1 MKKSIL
7 LFALLVLSFC
17 SQAQITQYI
26 DFNKQDFYGLGGY
39 TYTEQNFPAGVQ
51 ATPYVRTGPSPQNDF
66 QYVATATG
74 GIKNLSNAIST
85 TNVGTTITLKMKN
98 NNIRKFGANVI
109 TKTPDGSVIT
119 GEAMILRVY
128 TNQGNGQSYIFSNS
142 SITWMGLVATGQ
154 NEYIDSVKVSYVST
168 STNVIT
174 IGDIMVGDNQA
185 QNVSLN
191 FDGVNDHIALPS
203 AIGNYAANAV
213 FTVSCWVK
221 PASLQSD
228 LVNTDV
234 EILEKWDG
242 GSAAYPFVIRYLNE
256 NIANGAN
263 VGKIVAA
270 RYNGIAAPSVMSSV
284 SIRDGNWHH
293 IAFVVDASG
302 MHLYI
307 DGISVTHGNDFTP
320 QQANTPC
327 TNNSPLYVGSR
338 NNINHFKGEID
349 EVRLWTVGKTQTEIL
364 NEMRCKNPNTTNL
377 QAAYNFNNGVPNGNN
392 ALITQVQD
400 AVGTNH
406 GILSGFAKTSDASNF
421 VTGQVKFVKADV
433 LGNES
438 GSSWGS
444 ANSRLQNA
452 LTNNTCNDLFDIY
465 VAKGDYKP
473 STIGDIYA
481 SFNIRVGMKLFGG
494 FAGTEKNINER
505 NMALIHSTNKT
516 TLSGDLD
523 GNDIPFNFTSNRGD
537 NSNTVVSINGGYVTI
552 DGFTMAGGVENGL
565 YKNAFGDVKITN
577 CRMVNNGTGLY
588 LDGANSTISNCL
600 IAGNEGYGVHI
611 IENSS
616 NFQNCV
622 IANHGSHGIFQLIQG
637 TQQQSFINCTII
649 ANGGHGIRNDASN
662 AGASISNTFKNT
674 IMKDNATAGIFNT
687 GAGVINNTITYSL
700 VQGQTSTAN
709 GNLNGNTTN
718 PQFVS
723 PIANTV
729 RSDAGDYRL
738 KWCSLAI
745 GAGNNTGIT
754 PLDLDRNPRNFNG
767 TADMGAFEFL
777 GNTPSQVNVSNITGT
792 IDVPVY
798 AGGAIQTITS
808 TAKILA
814 PAGAIDFK
822 APNSIL
828 LSPGFEARGVGKY
841 FKAQIGANQTCVN

>member
-51 ATPYVRTGPSPQNDF
+51 AMPYVRTGPSPQNDF

-85 TNVGTTITLKMKN
+85 TNVGATITLKMKN
-98 NNIRKFGANVI
+98 NNVRKFGANVI
-109 TKTPDGSVIT
+109 TKTPDGSTIT
-119 GEAMILRVY
+119 GEAMILSVY
-128 TNQGNGQSYIFSNS
+128 TNQGNGQTYIFSNS

-154 NEYIDSVKVSYVST
+154 NEYIDSVKVSYLSA

-185 QNVSLN
+185 QNVSIN
-191 FDGVNDHIALPS
+191 FDGVNDHVTIPS
-203 AIGNYAANAV
+203 NVGNFASNAV

-221 PASLQSD
+221 PATLQND

-242 GSAAYPFVIRYLNE
+242 TTAAYPFVIRYLNE

-270 RYNGIAAPSVMSSV
+270 RYNGIAAPSIMSSV
-284 SIRDGNWHH
+284 SIDDNKWHH
-293 IAFVVDASG
+293 IAFVVDALG

-320 QQANTPC
+320 TQANTPC

-406 GILSGFAKTSDASNF
+406 GILSGFAKTGDASNF
-421 VTGQVKFVKADV
+421 VTGQVKYVKADAAV
-433 LGNES
+433 GND
-438 GSSWGS
+438 GSSWTNAYPFLQYVLPSS
-444 ANSRLQNA
+444 A
-452 LTNNTCNDLFDIY
+452 CNDLFDIY
-465 VAKGDYKP
+465 VAKGVYKP
-473 STIGDIYA
+473 SLSNDINDF
-481 SFNIRVGMKLFGG
+481 FNISVGMKLYGG

-505 NMALIHSTNKT
+505 NKALIHSTNKS
-516 TLSGDLD
+516 TLSGDEV
-523 GNDIPFNFTSNRGD
+523 GNDPEFSV
-537 NSNTVVSINGGYVTI
+537 NSVKVVKIVGGYVNF
-552 DGFTMAGGVENGL
+552 DGFTVRGGQMVGILKEA
-565 YKNAFGDVKITN
+565 YGDVKISN
-577 CRMVNNGTGLY
+577 CRIIDNRIGLE
-588 LDGANSTISNCL
+588 LFGANSTITDCV
-600 IAGNEGYGVHI
+600 IAANTSDGI
-611 IENSS
+611 SIDDNSS
-616 NFQNCV
+616 NFQNCLIV
-622 IANHGSHGIFQLIQG
+622 NNAGSGIYQVAIG
-637 TQQQSFINCTII
+637 TNIETNLINCTIA
-649 ANGGHGIRNDASN
+649 ANGTLG
-662 AGASISNTFKNT
+662 ISNYQELDHPITNTIKNT
-674 IMKDNATAGIFNT
+674 IIKDNASGGISGTATNS
-687 GAGVINNTITYSL
+687 ITYSL
-700 VQGQTSTAN
+700 VQGISTGT
-709 GNLNGNTTN
+709 GNLNGNTVN

-723 PIANTV
+723 PIANNV
-729 RSDAGDYRL
+729 LSDAGDYRL

-754 PLDLDRNPRNFNG
+754 PLDLDRNPRRYRTNV
-767 TADMGAFEFL
+767 DMGAYEHM
-777 GNTPSQVNVSNITGT
+777 GNTPTGANPIDISYT
-792 IDVPVY
+792 IDIPNYSGVGV
-798 AGGAIQTITS
+798 QRITS
-808 TAKILA
+808 AAKILA
-814 PAGAIDFK
+814 PAGKIDFK
-822 APNSIL
+822 APNSITL
-828 LSPGFEARGVGKY
+828 NPGFEARGMSNY
-841 FKAQIGANQTCVN
+841 FQAQIGANQTCVN